1 MSTYIY
7 MVRHGESPK
16 LEGNERMRGLT
27 ERGHMDA
34 RRVTDILKAERIDTF
49 ISSPYNRA
57 MLTIEESANFHEKEI
72 VVYENLK
79 ECMFSSRGSGYIR
92 QRGVS
97 TCTEDVL

>member
-34 RRVTDILKAERIDTF
+34 RRVTDMLKAERIDTF
-49 ISSPYNRA
+49 ISSPIIG
-57 MLTIEESANFHEKEI
+57 L
-72 VVYENLK
+72 
-79 ECMFSSRGSGYIR
+79 C
-92 QRGVS
+92 
-97 TCTEDVL
+97 

>member
-34 RRVTDILKAERIDTF
+34 RRVTDILKAERIGHL
-49 ISSPYNRA
+49 PV
-57 MLTIEESANFHEKEI
+57 K
-72 VVYENLK
+72 
-79 ECMFSSRGSGYIR
+79 
-92 QRGVS
+92 
-97 TCTEDVL
+97 

>member
-34 RRVTDILKAERIDTF
+34 RRVTDILKAERLILLF
-49 ISSPYNRA
+49 PVLIIGY
-57 MLTIEESANFHEKEI
+57 AND
-72 VVYENLK
+72 
-79 ECMFSSRGSGYIR
+79 
-92 QRGVS
+92 RGVAIS
-97 TCTEDVL
+97 MKRNSSI